1 VKCEASKPAKHYW
14 APVAAFVVI
23 TYAVSWVALLL
34 LRNAA
39 QFDTTRAFWIFVLVT
54 VWSPTIVALLTALLF
69 NGRLGVRQLLGL
81 LFRRLAQP
89 RSWYVVA
96 VVVPLVVVCAAITIA
111 RMLHDP
117 APFIPVAAFP
127 LTIAMQAGTGA
138 VGEELGWRGF
148 FLSQLQLRF
157 SDRRS
162 AAIMA
167 VTWSLWHVS
176 AFLFPGMPQILVPP
190 MAFLTAVAAF
200 GFFLALIFRKTQQH
214 VLGSIMAHFTFNLG
228 LAIGGARFGAVL
240 WWSLASLFGIVA
252 IWSVVRL
259 GDPESP
265 LN

>member
-1 VKCEASKPAKHYW
+1 VTQANPAKRRW
-14 APVAAFVVI
+14 APAAMFVVI

-39 QFDTTRAFWIFVLVT
+39 QSGSIRAFWIFVLVT

-69 NGRLGVRQLLGL
+69 DGRSGVRQLLAL
-81 LFRRLAQP
+81 LFRHLERP

-96 VVVPLVVVCAAITIA
+96 VVVPLIVVCAAITIA
-111 RMLHDP
+111 RALHD
-117 APFIPVAAFP
+117 AAQFIPVAALP

-148 FLSQLQLRF
+148 FLSQLQSNF
-157 SDRRS
+157 SNRRS
-162 AAIMA
+162 AAAMA

-190 MAFLTAVAAF
+190 AAFLTAVAAF
-200 GFFLALIFRKTQQH
+200 GFFLALIFTKTNQH
-214 VLGSIMAHFTFNLG
+214 VLGTMMAHFTFNLG
-228 LAIGGARFGAVL
+228 LAIGGAGFGAVL

-252 IWSVVRL
+252 LWSVVRL
-259 GDPESP
+259 GEPQGP